1 MLNYNDFNTWGSL
14 CSCYLLHMSPY
25 KNDCF
30 LLLHPPVSSAQSSIA
45 QLPGG
50 EEFKK
55 ETWSSPVIWERAFF
69 LESIAA
75 LNNFF
80 WQLHFHPVYFLFIRA
95 NVLEQSWMS
104 CGFGQRGHHPQLGY
118 ATDHVRNCSPL
129 QNKVSWPNLSHTPLQ
144 SKHSQLLCTEIKKSL
159 WNGPLFGSS
168 VGAII
173 PDEKIVSGNFWTEE
187 FVS

>member
-1 MLNYNDFNTWGSL
+1 MREPLQLLFTTHVPLQKWLLLAPPSSCLLSSIQHCSVTWGRRVQVGDMVI
-14 CSCYLLHMSPY
+14 SCDLRES
-25 KNDCF
+25 
-30 LLLHPPVSSAQSSIA
+30 
-45 QLPGG
+45 
-50 EEFKK
+50 
-55 ETWSSPVIWERAFF
+55 FF

-95 NVLEQSWMS
+95 NVLGQSWMS

-144 SKHSQLLCTEIKKSL
+144 SKHSQVLCTEIKKSL